1 MRARACEPGIG
12 CRLGWRFAFGAI
24 PGRAQREPGIQ
35 WHLRSARL
43 DPGSALRA
51 VRDDV
56 EKKGAVR
63 DDKEGRVTKMRGMT

>member
-1 MRARACEPGIG
+1 MPRALFARA
-12 CRLGWRFAFGAI
+12 AYA
-24 PGRAQREPGIQ
+24 
-35 WHLRSARL
+35 LRGARL

>member
-1 MRARACEPGIG
+1 MTWGCDGLPRALFARA
-12 CRLGWRFAFGAI
+12 AYA
-24 PGRAQREPGIQ
+24 
-35 WHLRSARL
+35 LRGARL